1 MKEYT
6 TTVQLTDDED
16 AAMQLIALEAIDEE
30 NPDGKTVQQII
41 DNIKEKRIVG
51 QMRQWIGERA
61 VNMVKENPAEAVRA
75 LTK

>member
-16 AAMQLIALEAIDEE
+16 AAMQAIAVEAIDEA
-30 NPDGKTVQQII
+30 NPDGKTVPQII
-41 DNIKEKRIVG
+41 ENLKNERIVG

-61 VNMVKENPAEAVRA
+61 INLAKIDPAATIAA